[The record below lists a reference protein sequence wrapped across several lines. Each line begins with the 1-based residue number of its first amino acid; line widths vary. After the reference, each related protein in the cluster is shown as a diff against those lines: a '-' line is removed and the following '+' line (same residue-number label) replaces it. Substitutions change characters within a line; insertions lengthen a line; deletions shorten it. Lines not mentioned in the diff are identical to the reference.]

1 MYNAVLYI
9 EYLNVSPFFT
19 MVIQIV
25 IGTIL
30 FTILAVFYCIKVK
43 GINVRNKILYELK
56 NKCIIDEIISRVKNS
71 RGRYRL
77 RWFINCHFVITAS

>member
-1 MYNAVLYI
+1 LVRCLVQFTMIYKEIPFKIYLKDGLAFCCMGLVMYNAVLYI

-56 NKCIIDEIISRVKNS
+56 K
-71 RGRYRL
+71 
-77 RWFINCHFVITAS
+77 